1 MSKKQLETQWKNNKI
16 TEIDEK
22 ISREISDN
30 YNKLKKTKFKLDIIL
45 GLVNKLQTK
54 EFKGLYGSKE
64 LEYTL
69 KKSIQILTS
78 TQTLIFDIKNHNENC
93 EKLRKAYGRKKYI
106 KISWFPFIEKCE
118 NELDE
123 LRCELKQTKSERW
136 HINKRKCPLM
146 YDKTILRINS
156 LQHDII
162 PSLEKDIKSY
172 DVVKDKFENL
182 NKKILEYKSFTKE
195 EMSGKTDDDLNIW
208 RKIPKETD
216 TDYPMINDEGIEVM
230 INDEG
235 KEVKI
240 DDPDATDDDV
250 PPAIC
255 ADDEEDLSATEEQ
268 RSGND
273 VHSMHKKKKCT
284 TTRVPSDSPFYDRRE
299 THQHTADDDPY
310 ATDDEVIGN
319 NNDDNNQSKKR
330 KRKAVDSSKGI
341 NCRMADDLIYRKGP
355 NPKNLKRIPFKSDA
369 LSPQRIDTDP
379 EEEWT
384 FCEV

>member
-1 MSKKQLETQWKNNKI
+1 L
-16 TEIDEK
+16 
-22 ISREISDN
+22 
-30 YNKLKKTKFKLDIIL
+30 
-45 GLVNKLQTK
+45 
-54 EFKGLYGSKE
+54 KGLYGSKE

-146 YDKTILRINS
+146 YDKTIFRINS

-195 EMSGKTDDDLNIW
+195 EMSGKTDDDDQNIW

-216 TDYPMINDEGIEVM
+216 TDYPMINDDGIEVMINDEGKEVKKDDPDATDGIEVM

-255 ADDEEDLSATEEQ
+255 ADVSMTYDSSSYSTDDEDLSATEEQ
-268 RSGND
+268 RSGDD
-273 VHSMHKKKKCT
+273 VHSRRKKKKCA
-284 TTRVPSDSPFYDRRE
+284 TTRVPSDSPFYDRRK
-299 THQHTADDDPY
+299 THQHTADDDSY
-310 ATDDEVIGN
+310 ATDDDVIGN
-319 NNDDNNQSKKR
+319 NNDNNNQSKKR
-330 KRKAVDSSKGI
+330 KIKAIDSSKGI
-341 NCRMADDLIYRKGP
+341 NYRMAEDLKYWNCT
-355 NPKNLKRIPFKSDA
+355 NPKNLKRIPYKSDA
-369 LSPQRIDTDP
+369 LSPQRIDTDL

-384 FCEV
+384 FCEL